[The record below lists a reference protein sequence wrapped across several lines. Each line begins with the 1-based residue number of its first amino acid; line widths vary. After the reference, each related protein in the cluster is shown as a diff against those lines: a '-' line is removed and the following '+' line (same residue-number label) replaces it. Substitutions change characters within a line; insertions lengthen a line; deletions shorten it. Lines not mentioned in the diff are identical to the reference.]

1 MEKIAKMSLEQ
12 LIEIW
17 KEIDKKKAT
26 KEIIKVRGW
35 LLDELEKR
43 NKEAFDKWID
53 DDLEDIEKFFK

>member
-1 MEKIAKMSLEQ
+1 MEKLAKMSLGQ

-17 KEIDKKKAT
+17 KEVDKKKAT

-43 NKEAFDKWID
+43 NKDAFDKWID
-53 DDLEDIEKFFK
+53 NDFKDIEKFYN